1 MATLNLLFDQ
11 FYEYLGD
18 ISTSGGKFSNATLTK
33 SGEERLGRSVT
44 SWRKKGIPVRAEVFG
59 TKEHP
64 KDILF
69 GKEIILATDKRFEE
83 ALRKWADDEHL
94 LVLSLNP
101 EAVSCWEMLIQLPF
115 EGAERF
121 ALALSLCKATR
132 PQLEKWKDG
141 LQKTLVVHEAGEKLI
156 REKVSAMRKKSVAKL
171 VKQFR

>member
-11 FYEYLGD
+11 FYEYFGD
-18 ISTSGGKFSNATLTK
+18 ISVSNGKFSNATLTK
-33 SGEERLGRSVT
+33 RGEERFGRSVT
-44 SWRKKGIPVRAEVFG
+44 SWRRKGIPVRVEVFG

-64 KDILF
+64 HDILF
-69 GKEIILATDKRFEE
+69 GKEMIMTTDKRFEE

-101 EAVSCWEMLIQLPF
+101 DAVSCWEMLIQLPF

-141 LQKTLVVHEAGEKLI
+141 LHKTLDVHEAGEKKI
-156 REKVSAMRKKSVAKL
+156 REKVSEKRKKSVAKL
-171 VKQFR
+171 LKN